1 MIRLRCVSSL
11 TTVYRI
17 FTIIFLMA
25 SGNVFRIA
33 LTELQIIHFIFT
45 GSSVRVSAGHVF
57 WRVVTTSPCG
67 TPVTL
72 LNW

>member
-1 MIRLRCVSSL
+1 
-11 TTVYRI
+11 
-17 FTIIFLMA
+17 MA